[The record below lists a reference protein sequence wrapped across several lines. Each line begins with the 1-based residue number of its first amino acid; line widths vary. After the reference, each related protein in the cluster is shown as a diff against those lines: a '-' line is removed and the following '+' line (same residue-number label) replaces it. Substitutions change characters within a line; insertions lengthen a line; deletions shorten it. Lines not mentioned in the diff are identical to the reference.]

1 MDNYDEPPRDALVDG
16 PRDAS
21 VRRWS
26 TPPVVLAITWSG
38 AAGALVWCL
47 LGPDDTAGRLLIG
60 VTAAALAAAAAYGT
74 RARPRL
80 AADRRGIQVGG
91 LRGSHQYPW
100 SSVHSHLVVHTRRF
114 GRDVATLEIET
125 AESDTGETSTRE
137 TNTRETNT
145 SGPPGGGNTERLHVF
160 SRLELGADPA
170 EVAEHLDALR
180 SRSADQ

>member
-1 MDNYDEPPRDALVDG
+1 M
-16 PRDAS
+16 
-21 VRRWS
+21 
-26 TPPVVLAITWSG
+26 LAITWSG
-38 AAGALVWCL
+38 AAGALAWCL

-137 TNTRETNT
+137 TNT
-145 SGPPGGGNTERLHVF
+145 SSPPDGGNTERLHVF